1 MIDLRDNVKTVEL
14 FTVNIKGP
22 EPDKP
27 SKNDDEEKKKEVKSP
42 VGTKNETGIDN
53 DGWREETVELGS
65 HDVKYAAYLA
75 KVKKKIQKILNT
87 WEYPEKAYKK
97 NEEGTVIVKMSIDAN
112 GGLAQTILVSSS
124 GSIELDASALSVVK
138 AVAPFE
144 PLPVDYNLSRLHILA
159 SVRYKVME

>member
-14 FTVNIKGP
+14 FTVNITGP

-75 KVKKKIQKILNT
+75 KIKKKILRIWK
-87 WEYPEKAYKK
+87 YPEKAYEN
-97 NEEGTVIVKMSIDAN
+97 NEEGNVIVKMSIDAN
-112 GGLAQTILVSSS
+112 GSLAQTILISSS
-124 GSIELDASALSVVK
+124 GSLELDADALNVVK
-138 AVAPFE
+138 TAAPFE
-144 PLPVDYNLSRLHILA
+144 PLPENYSLSRLHIVA
-159 SVRYKVME
+159 SFRYKIRD